1 MKTLFLTQ
9 NPSLNTT
16 AHYQIFSYVNFDM
29 YKNQLMTNVFKE
41 VLRGITKGKANSW
54 RNFLTEGL

>member
-1 MKTLFLTQ
+1 
-9 NPSLNTT
+9 
-16 AHYQIFSYVNFDM
+16 M

-41 VLRGITKGKANSW
+41 VLRRTTKGKANSW